1 MSPRIKSLPS
11 PRHLKELEASNRR
24 LQREI
29 VKRKAAE
36 AGLIESEKHHR
47 LLLQQSRDMEQRL
60 RHLSHQ
66 ILSVQEE
73 ERKLISRELH
83 DQIAQMLAG
92 INAHLATLKK
102 AAAISGVSLNQKI
115 KSTQRMVE
123 RSVDLVHR
131 FARELRPSIL
141 DDLGLIP
148 AFQSYMKAF
157 SERTGV
163 LVQFTVFAEI
173 EQMHGDKRTVL
184 YRVAQEALTNVGQ
197 HAKAAR
203 VAVTIVKIANHVQM
217 SIHDDGKSF
226 DVDRTLLSRK
236 SRRLGLIGMRE
247 RVEMVGGTFG
257 IESAAGK
264 GTTLDIRIP
273 FQAARKP
280 ARK

>member
-1 MSPRIKSLPS
+1 MSPHKKPLAS
-11 PRHLKELEASNRR
+11 PRYLKELEESNHR
-24 LQREI
+24 LKLEI

-66 ILSVQEE
+66 ILSAQEE

-92 INAHLATLKK
+92 INAHLATLKRT
-102 AAAISGVSLNQKI
+102 ATISGVSLNQKI

-123 RSVDLVHR
+123 KSVDLVHR

-148 AFQSYMKAF
+148 AFQSYLKAF
-157 SERTGV
+157 SERTGI

-173 EQMHGDKRTVL
+173 ERMHGDKRTVL

-203 VAVTIVKIANHVQM
+203 VTVTIVKVANQVEM
-217 SIHDDGKSF
+217 RIHDDGKSF

-236 SRRLGLIGMRE
+236 NRRLGLIGMRE

-257 IESAAGK
+257 IESVAGK
-264 GTTLDIRIP
+264 GTILDIQIP
-273 FQAARKP
+273 FHADKKQASK
-280 ARK
+280 